1 MLARGLF
8 EGMQMG
14 RTILGATVGL
24 VVAFFTI
31 MLVELASHHVYPPPP
46 GIDPGNTADMAKLI
60 GMLPFG
66 ALLMIVL
73 AWVIGAFD
81 GGFVAGLIARKG
93 HPRAAAIVPA
103 LMVMA
108 GVVGM
113 IVVMPAH
120 PAWMAVAGLLLPIPA
135 ALAGAWIATRARR
148 QTR

>member
-1 MLARGLF
+1 
-8 EGMQMG
+8 MG
-14 RTILGATVGL
+14 STILGALAGL

-46 GIDPGNTADMAKLI
+46 GIDPGNTADMARLI

-81 GGFVAGLIARKG
+81 GGFVAALIAGGNR
-93 HPRAAAIVPA
+93 PRIAALVPA
-103 LMVMA
+103 LMVIA

-120 PAWMAVAGLLLPIPA
+120 PTWMSAAGLLLPIPA
-135 ALAGAWIATRARR
+135 ALLGAKLAGARR
-148 QTR
+148 QIR

>member
-1 MLARGLF
+1 
-8 EGMQMG
+8 MG
-14 RTILGATVGL
+14 RTILGALAGL

-46 GIDPGNTADMAKLI
+46 GIDPGNTADMARLI

-81 GGFVAGLIARKG
+81 GGFVAALIAGGNR
-93 HPRAAAIVPA
+93 PRIAALVPA

-120 PAWMAVAGLLLPIPA
+120 PTWMSAAGLLLPIPA
-135 ALAGAWIATRARR
+135 ALLGAKLAGARR
-148 QTR
+148 QIR

>member
-1 MLARGLF
+1 
-8 EGMQMG
+8 MG
-14 RTILGATVGL
+14 RTILGALAGL
-24 VVAFFTI
+24 VVAFLTI

-46 GIDPGNTADMAKLI
+46 GIDPGNTADMARLI
-60 GMLPFG
+60 GMLPSG

-81 GGFVAGLIARKG
+81 GGLVAALIARG
-93 HPRAAAIVPA
+93 NRPRIAAIVPA

-120 PAWMAVAGLLLPIPA
+120 PSWMAIAGLLLPIPA
-135 ALAGAWIATRARR
+135 ALLGAKLAGMRH